1 MSADRTH
8 FVRGVIALYLGLPH
22 VAARRFS
29 AIDRSLANQL
39 FDRDITLDIVRA
51 AMLLAIAR
59 RSARLPASPP
69 LPPIRS
75 LHYFVP
81 IIDEL
86 ITSPPDPDYLRFLDD
101 RYRHLLVTT

>member
-1 MSADRTH
+1 MSADRTL

-22 VAARRFS
+22 VAARRLS
-29 AIDRSLANQL
+29 AIDRRLADQL
-39 FDRDITLDIVRA
+39 FDRGITLDIVRA
-51 AMLLAIAR
+51 AMLLTVAR
-59 RSARLPASPP
+59 RSARTPAYPQ

-86 ITSPPDPDYLRFLDD
+86 LASPPDPDYLRYLHV
-101 RYRHLLVTT
+101 RYRHLLPAT